1 MRSKFWCLTREGSN
15 INLGGKEGTN
25 NYGFGKDG
33 IYRLMKKTE
42 EKQEGNVKEK
52 WKQKQEK

>member
-1 MRSKFWCLTREGSN
+1 MRSNFDVSREKEEISSWE
-15 INLGGKEGTN
+15 GKEGTN
-25 NYGFGKDG
+25 TYGFGKD
-33 IYRLMKKTE
+33 IFRLMKKTE